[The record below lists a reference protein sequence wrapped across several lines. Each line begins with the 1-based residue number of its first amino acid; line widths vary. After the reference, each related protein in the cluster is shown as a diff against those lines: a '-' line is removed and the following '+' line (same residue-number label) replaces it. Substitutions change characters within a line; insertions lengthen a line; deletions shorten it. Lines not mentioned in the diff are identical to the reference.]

1 MGEWSCDER
10 KPVNAMSKFQRSW
23 LLLKN
28 SISVIRRN
36 PRLLAF
42 PLVTA
47 LCTLVIALFFLAPVA
62 LWPTGHSYTEA
73 AHWEAI
79 GQSLFSTPADASGDR
94 RELVLTP
101 GAMVYVAVLYLL
113 SMVTATFFN
122 VAFYHEILAALGG
135 QPVSLGRG
143 LRFAGTRWKGILMW
157 SLFAGLV
164 GLIIKTLEQKLD
176 LIGRLVARLLG
187 LAWSVASIFVIPVL
201 VRESRSANPVEMLRQ
216 SAGILKRTW
225 GEMLIGYVGL
235 TFGNALIA
243 IGSVLL
249 LCGALITAIALQ
261 NYWIVAGV
269 GLVWFVTLVAWSYL
283 VSVASHVYRG
293 ALYLYAAEGVVAE
306 PYNQELL
313 DAAWKFKKR

>member
-1 MGEWSCDER
+1 
-10 KPVNAMSKFQRSW
+10 MSKFQRSW

-42 PLVTA
+42 PVVTT

-62 LWPTGHSYTEA
+62 LWPTGHGYTEA

-79 GQSLFSTPADASGDR
+79 GQSLFGESHETAGGYQ
-94 RELVLTP
+94 REIDLTP
-101 GAMVYVAVLYLL
+101 GAMAYLALLYFL
-113 SMVTATFFN
+113 SMFIATFFN

-135 QPVSLGRG
+135 EPVSLGRG

-201 VRESRSANPVEMLRQ
+201 VRESRSANPVDMLRQ

-235 TFGNALIA
+235 TFGNALIG

-249 LCGALITAIALQ
+249 LCGALITSIALQ
-261 NYWIVAGV
+261 TYWIVAGA
-269 GLVWFVTLVAWSYL
+269 GLVWLVTIVAWSYL

-313 DAAWKFKKR
+313 DAAWKFKKS

>member
-1 MGEWSCDER
+1 
-10 KPVNAMSKFQRSW
+10 MSKFQRSW

-36 PRLLAF
+36 PRLLVF

-47 LCTLVIALFFLAPVA
+47 LCTLVIALFFLAPMA
-62 LWPTGHSYTEA
+62 LWPTGRSYTEA

-79 GQSLFSTPADASGDR
+79 GQSLFGESHPTPDGDQ
-94 RELVLTP
+94 RELTLTP
-101 GAMVYVAVLYLL
+101 GGMVYAGVLYLL
-113 SMVTATFFN
+113 SMVVATFFN

-143 LRFAGTRWKGILMW
+143 LRFALTKWRGILMW

-164 GLIIKTLEQKLD
+164 GLVIKTLEQKLD
-176 LIGRLVARLLG
+176 LIGRLIARLIG
-187 LAWSVASIFVIPVL
+187 LAWSVASIFAIPVL
-201 VRESRSANPVEMLRQ
+201 VRESKTDNPVQMLRQ

-235 TFGNALIA
+235 TFGNALIG
-243 IGSVLL
+243 IGSVVLL
-249 LCGALITAIALQ
+249 GGALFASMVLQ
-261 NYWIVAGV
+261 NFWIVAIV
-269 GLVWFVTLVAWSYL
+269 GLLWLVAIVTWSYV

-293 ALYLYAAEGVVAE
+293 ALYLYAAEGTIAE

-313 DAAWKFKKR
+313 DAAWKFKQS